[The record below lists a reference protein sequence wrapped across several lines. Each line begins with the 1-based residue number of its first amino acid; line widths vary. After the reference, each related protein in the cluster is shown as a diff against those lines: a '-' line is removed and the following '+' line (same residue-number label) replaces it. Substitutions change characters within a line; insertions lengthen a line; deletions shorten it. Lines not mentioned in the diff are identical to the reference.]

1 MSDRPVIII
10 RRKKKGGHGH
20 HGGAWKIAFADFMT
34 ALMALFLVLW
44 TLASA
49 SDEHRIAVAEYFR
62 TPLLVAMAGGD
73 RDGAS
78 QSVIPGG
85 GPDPA
90 FAEGERARIDLR
102 QEQRRIDELERKRLR
117 ELEERLEAAINID
130 PLLKDL
136 RDQILV
142 DLTPE
147 GLRIQLVD
155 TEQRPMFEIG
165 SARVAP
171 YMRTLL
177 RTLAPM
183 LNELPNRIQITGH
196 TDSLPYAG
204 GEAGYSNWELSAD
217 RANASRRELIG
228 GGLASE
234 KLLRTSGMSDR
245 IPFEGAAP
253 NDAANRRIAVIV
265 LDSRFADSIL
275 DQREYGPLSSG
286 DGGNQPVTEGAPRDS
301 AGPATANGP
310 ARPTARP

>member
-1 MSDRPVIII
+1 MNDRPVIII
-10 RRKKKGGHGH
+10 RRKKKAAHGH

-44 TLASA
+44 MLASA
-49 SDEHRIAVAEYFR
+49 SQAQRAAVSEYFR
-62 TPLLVAMAGGD
+62 TPLLVALTGGD
-73 RDGAS
+73 REGAS
-78 QSVIPGG
+78 ERVIPGG
-85 GPDPA
+85 GPDPT
-90 FAEGERARIDLR
+90 FAEGERNRIDLR
-102 QEQRRIDELERKRLR
+102 QEQRRADELERARLR
-117 ELEERLEAAINID
+117 ELERRIRAVLAIN
-130 PLLKDL
+130 PVLKEIK
-136 RDQILV
+136 DQILI

-171 YMRTLL
+171 HMRTLL

-196 TDSLPYAG
+196 TDSRPYVG

-217 RANASRRELIG
+217 RSNASRRELIN

-245 IPFEGAAP
+245 IPFQGVGP
-253 NDAANRRIAVIV
+253 NDASNRRIAVIV
-265 LDSRFADSIL
+265 LDSRVADAIL
-275 DQREYGPLSSG
+275 NQGEYGPLLI
-286 DGGNQPVTEGAPRDS
+286 V
-301 AGPATANGP
+301 PATDKPADAVAPDTVSGSGGRRVGP
-310 ARPTARP
+310 

>member
-85 GPDPA
+85 GPDPT

-171 YMRTLL
+171 TCAPCCAPWRRCSTSCRT
-177 RTLAPM
+177 
-183 LNELPNRIQITGH
+183 
-196 TDSLPYAG
+196 
-204 GEAGYSNWELSAD
+204 
-217 RANASRRELIG
+217 ASR
-228 GGLASE
+228 SPD
-234 KLLRTSGMSDR
+234 TPTVCPM
-245 IPFEGAAP
+245 PAA
-253 NDAANRRIAVIV
+253 RR
-265 LDSRFADSIL
+265 
-275 DQREYGPLSSG
+275 
-286 DGGNQPVTEGAPRDS
+286 
-301 AGPATANGP
+301 ATATGSC
-310 ARPTARP
+310 RPTAPMPRAAS

>member
-85 GPDPA
+85 GPDPT

-165 SARVAP
+165 SAKVAP

-228 GGLASE
+228 GGLAPE

-286 DGGNQPVTEGAPRDS
+286 DGGNRPATEGASRDS

-310 ARPTARP
+310 ARPAARP

>member
-1 MSDRPVIII
+1 MSERPVIII
-10 RRKKKGGHGH
+10 RRKKRGGEGH

-44 TLASA
+44 MLANSGEA
-49 SDEHRIAVAEYFR
+49 QKAAVAEYFR
-62 TPLLVAMAGGD
+62 TPLVVALMGGD
-73 RDGAS
+73 REGAS
-78 QSVIPGG
+78 ENVIPGG
-85 GPDPA
+85 GPDPT
-90 FAEGERARIDLR
+90 FAEGERFRIDPQLASRLVDEQERARLR
-102 QEQRRIDELERKRLR
+102 QLERRIREALSINPILKELK
-117 ELEERLEAAINID
+117 
-130 PLLKDL
+130 
-136 RDQILV
+136 DQILI

-183 LNELPNRIQITGH
+183 LNELPNRIQISGH

-217 RANASRRELIG
+217 RANASRRELIA
-228 GGLASE
+228 GGLALE

-245 IPFEGAAP
+245 IPFEGVAP

-275 DQREYGPLSSG
+275 DQREYGPLPGTG
-286 DGGNQPVTEGAPRDS
+286 DRQATDGAARVGT
-301 AGPATANGP
+301 GPEAAKP
-310 ARPTARP
+310 